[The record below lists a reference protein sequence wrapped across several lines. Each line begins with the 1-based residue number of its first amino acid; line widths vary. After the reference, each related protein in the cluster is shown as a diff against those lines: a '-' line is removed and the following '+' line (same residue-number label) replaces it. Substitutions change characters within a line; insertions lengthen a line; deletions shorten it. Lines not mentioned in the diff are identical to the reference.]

1 MPNYPVQINQ
11 QWLDNR
17 ADAEEKTIVRIE
29 LRGCNNH
36 RLFAL
41 SGKSTHRYLFHH
53 DPKSN
58 SHVLD
63 VPASIWMDRDGWMAR
78 DVMSVHRPGMQPLV
92 VLVLPHRRKAATP
105 KPLPK
110 AEKTISTKTPEERAL
125 AALGK

>member
-17 ADAEEKTIVRIE
+17 AMPKERHVVRVE

-92 VLVLPHRRKAATP
+92 VLLLPHTRKVESP
-105 KPLPK
+105 KPLAKP
-110 AEKTISTKTPEERAL
+110 AREPANQSPEERAL

>member
-17 ADAEEKTIVRIE
+17 ADAKEKSLVRIE

-36 RLFAL
+36 RPFAL
-41 SGKSTHRYLFHH
+41 SGKSTHRYLFSH
-53 DPKSN
+53 DPKTN
-58 SHVLD
+58 CHVLD
-63 VPASIWMDRDGWMAR
+63 VPESLWMANNGWMAR

-92 VLVLPHRRKAATP
+92 ALVLPYRRKVAAP